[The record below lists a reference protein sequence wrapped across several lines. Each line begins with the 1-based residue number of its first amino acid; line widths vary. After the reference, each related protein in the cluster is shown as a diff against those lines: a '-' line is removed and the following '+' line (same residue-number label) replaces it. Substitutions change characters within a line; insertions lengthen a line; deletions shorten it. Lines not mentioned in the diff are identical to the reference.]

1 MHGRCPGGACTACCH
16 YPGIVVD
23 EKRDRKRLAH
33 LVTERSPDGELVLQR
48 RSDRACVH
56 LGERGCTV
64 YEQRPAVCRT
74 FDCRIF
80 AAMGLV
86 KRWAP
91 ITKRRAGSSRVV
103 GEGTTSCSFPTNL
116 NGRFSDGD
124 RDERL
129 ADYG

>member
-48 RSDRACVH
+48 RSDGACVH
-56 LGERGCTV
+56 LGAQGCTV
-64 YEQRPAVCRT
+64 YEQRPAVCRA

-80 AAMGLV
+80 AAMGLIE
-86 KRWAP
+86 RCGPNHQTPHWEF
-91 ITKRRAGSSRVV
+91 AG
-103 GEGTTSCSFPTNL
+103 
-116 NGRFSDGD
+116 D
-124 RDERL
+124 
-129 ADYG
+129 